1 MHFVFSPACLSR
13 THTLSF
19 SLHHPSLPHTHTHTF
34 NRTHTPPYLSLLRA
48 PPYLSFACR
57 FGGPNVKRKAC
68 SQPKPKAQAKGAEAK
83 AEASKLKEEAAKATA
98 KAEKAKEEA
107 AKAAERAA
115 AVTAAAKAAAERAA
129 NGGKLPRDLA
139 ALKDY
144 ATSPAG
150 KK

>member
-13 THTLSF
+13 TLSLSPPSIPFSHTHLQSH
-19 SLHHPSLPHTHTHTF
+19 SRSSLP
-34 NRTHTPPYLSLLRA
+34 
-48 PPYLSFACR
+48 LSFACR

>member
-1 MHFVFSPACLSR
+1 MPLS
-13 THTLSF
+13 HTLSL
-19 SLHHPSLPHTHTHTF
+19 STIHPFLA
-34 NRTHTPPYLSLLRA
+34 HTPSIALTLLPTSLFCAR
-48 PPYLSFACR
+48 R

>member
-13 THTLSF
+13 THSLSLSLSPPSIPF
-19 SLHHPSLPHTHTHTF
+19 SHTHTPSIALTLLP
-34 NRTHTPPYLSLLRA
+34 TSLFCAR
-48 PPYLSFACR
+48 R

-115 AVTAAAKAAAERAA
+115 AAKAAAERAA

>member
-19 SLHHPSLPHTHTHTF
+19 SLHHPSLPHTHTPSIALTLLP
-34 NRTHTPPYLSLLRA
+34 TSLFCAR
-48 PPYLSFACR
+48 R